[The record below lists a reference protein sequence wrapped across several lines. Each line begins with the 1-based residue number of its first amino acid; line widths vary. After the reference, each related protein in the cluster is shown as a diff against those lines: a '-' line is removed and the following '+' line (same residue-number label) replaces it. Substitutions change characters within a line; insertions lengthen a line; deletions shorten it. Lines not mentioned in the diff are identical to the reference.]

1 MVERRLD
8 GVDLPP
14 RKTQKPTQNPFF
26 TMKNTLN
33 IEFDPAMMTLV
44 GAHLKAAELGRL
56 FRALAAHMAGEDAG
70 QHLTNSALRLAFAL
84 LGPAIDESLERLA
97 TNRANGAKG
106 GRPRK
111 QALPEQAAAGAV
123 TEAEPTKKSKKEDL
137 PPAPPIEEKN
147 KKNNSPVV
155 AVAESRTREELE
167 QEIFNNDLRVEQACM
182 SLGITPDDYRQM
194 ARAVLND
201 WDFTEEGDRSYK
213 HLLNSLRIKAQ
224 QNKRQPSKHQY
235 HEARPKT
242 RRDITDTAAV
252 SSKDYE
258 GPF

>member
-1 MVERRLD
+1 
-8 GVDLPP
+8 
-14 RKTQKPTQNPFF
+14 
-26 TMKNTLN
+26 MKKTLN
-33 IEFDPAMMTLV
+33 IEFDPAMMMLV

-111 QALPEQAAAGAV
+111 QPLPVQVAASAV

-147 KKNNSPVV
+147 KKIILLLLLLN
-155 AVAESRTREELE
+155 R
-167 QEIFNNDLRVEQACM
+167 
-182 SLGITPDDYRQM
+182 
-194 ARAVLND
+194 ARARN
-201 WDFTEEGDRSYK
+201 W
-213 HLLNSLRIKAQ
+213 
-224 QNKRQPSKHQY
+224 NKRSSTMTSRWSRL
-235 HEARPKT
+235 ACRSASRPT
-242 RRDITDTAAV
+242 STGRWRGQCSTSGTLPRRVTAV
-252 SSKDYE
+252 TSIC
-258 GPF
+258 

>member
-1 MVERRLD
+1 
-8 GVDLPP
+8 
-14 RKTQKPTQNPFF
+14 
-26 TMKNTLN
+26 MKKTLN
-33 IEFDPAMMTLV
+33 IEFDPAMMMLV
-44 GAHLKAAELGRL
+44 GAHLKTAELGRL

-111 QALPEQAAAGAV
+111 QPLPVQVAASAV
-123 TEAEPTKKSKKEDL
+123 TETEPTKKSKKEDL

-155 AVAESRTREELE
+155 VAEPRTREELE
-167 QEIFNNDLRVEQACM
+167 QEIFNNDLKVEQACM
-182 SLGITPDDYRQM
+182 SLGITPDEYRQM
-194 ARAVLND
+194 ARAVLNE

-213 HLLNSLRIKAQ
+213 HLLNSLRIKARQ
-224 QNKRQPSKHQY
+224 HKQQPSKHQY
-235 HEARPKT
+235 HETRLKT